1 MIRPISY
8 TSDNM
13 KSVAA
18 GKRMLEF
25 ADVLGQTKVLL
36 DLGIV
41 SGTDNRQDQ
50 LIDIIFKS

>member
-25 ADVLGQTKVLL
+25 TDVLGQAKVLL
-36 DLGIV
+36 DSGIV
-41 SGTDNRQDQ
+41 SGTDNRED
-50 LIDIIFKS
+50 